1 MALFGSG
8 VERFQTASLVL
19 HHALVI
25 LDTGDLQSIAVVR
38 HERQKRKREG
48 LHLIALSPGSA
59 MPKFGRLRYVRF
71 VSPDRGRMSSK
82 YPCKNTWYYASHDML
97 YRNAAS

>member
-38 HERQKRKREG
+38 HERQKGKRGTAPDCIEPRVCNAQIWQAQICEVCESRQRADV
-48 LHLIALSPGSA
+48 LKISLQKHLVLCI
-59 MPKFGRLRYVRF
+59 
-71 VSPDRGRMSSK
+71 
-82 YPCKNTWYYASHDML
+82 T
-97 YRNAAS
+97 